1 MRKYALRLAIG
12 AALACLWPLAT
23 FATESAS
30 GQSSPV
36 LSTPTPLP
44 KQPSGTQ
51 DFGRVLGYL
60 LLLTVLAGSGYYLF
74 KNGFIFQKNAAGALK
89 KLQVLEMRS
98 LGNRQFLVVVGY
110 EEQRMLLGVTP
121 GKIDYLCPLDS
132 VAAVTKDFS
141 SMLAASES
149 QNTKA

>member
-1 MRKYALRLAIG
+1 MRKLALRLAIG

-23 FATESAS
+23 FATEPAS
-30 GQSSPV
+30 GESSPV
-36 LSTPTPLP
+36 VSTTSSLP
-44 KQPSGTQ
+44 KQPSGAQ
-51 DFGRVLGYL
+51 DLGRVLGYL

-74 KNGFIFQKNAAGALK
+74 KNGFIFQKNATGALK

-98 LGNRQFLVVVGY
+98 LGNRQFLLVVGY

-132 VAAVTKDFS
+132 VATVSKDFS
-141 SMLAASES
+141 AMLAASET